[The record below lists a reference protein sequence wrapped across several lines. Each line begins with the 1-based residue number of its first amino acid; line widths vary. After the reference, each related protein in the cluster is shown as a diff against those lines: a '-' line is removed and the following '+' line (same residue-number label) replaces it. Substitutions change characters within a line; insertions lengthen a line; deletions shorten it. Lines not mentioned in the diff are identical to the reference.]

1 MAEVHSILRAVV
13 PDHAGSEEY
22 GLAPVAGIV
31 LAQSGRGSDRCLAD
45 ARLNGCD
52 SLPMNIKVASPA
64 APNLHDMENNAFDFG
79 QHHAALFALG
89 H

>member
-1 MAEVHSILRAVV
+1 MLRVAV
-13 PDHAGSEEY
+13 PDHAGSEEC
-22 GLAPVAGIV
+22 GLALVAGV
-31 LAQSGRGSDRCLAD
+31 VRAQSGRGSDRCLAD

-64 APNLHDMENNAFDFG
+64 VPNLHDMENNAFDFR